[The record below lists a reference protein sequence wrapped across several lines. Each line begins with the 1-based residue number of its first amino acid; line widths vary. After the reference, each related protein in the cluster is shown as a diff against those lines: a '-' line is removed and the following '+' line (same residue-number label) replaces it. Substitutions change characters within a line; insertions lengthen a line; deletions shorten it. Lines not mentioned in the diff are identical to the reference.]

1 MCFLKH
7 ALTLGCFATF
17 FCWGRDWPWP
27 LRGRVLHQERHGG
40 QVGACCEVSSDSQAF
55 QSIYVR
61 RGGNC
66 WSLIENWLFS
76 MMAWSCDFKHDRSWE
91 VLPASMFFFWK
102 SSETKAESV
111 LSLCQR
117 GEQQGILLLPQDSWS
132 IFLRLLWNLYI
143 SYTFIY
149 IVIQKLHIF
158 MYIYIIYILYTYF
171 SCFGRQSCGIHLKM
185 KWSYQRVLMDDFFP
199 FPGARFFIRLPWSLT
214 WRTLMSGAAPNLQV
228 INSSRRN
235 MKVIQVGLSKYHQF
249 GKQEYS

>member
-158 MYIYIIYILYTYF
+158 MYLYILFIFY
-171 SCFGRQSCGIHLKM
+171 IHTSLVLED
-185 KWSYQRVLMDDFFP
+185 SRVVY
-199 FPGARFFIRLPWSLT
+199 I
-214 WRTLMSGAAPNLQV
+214 
-228 INSSRRN
+228 
-235 MKVIQVGLSKYHQF
+235 
-249 GKQEYS
+249 